1 MKNPNW
7 FAAILG
13 LMLAVPVAAQTPPDG
28 YPRRPIE
35 LVVAYP
41 AGGGM
46 DVTARTLAQ
55 EAQRVMGH
63 EFRVQNRTGGAGMVG
78 HSWLAQNVAPDGYTV
93 GVLANPFLALDIAVR
108 GAPFKAD
115 QFLPIAG
122 INFTPVLWVVKA
134 DGPLGKLDFRQIV
147 EQARQKPGEL
157 KIATMPGNVFDFVAS
172 IVEKH
177 SGAKFTHVPF
187 QGGRPG
193 VTALLGGNVDIASAF
208 YEEVE
213 QYIKAGQVKAVAV
226 SDSERFASLP
236 DVPAMGEMGVE
247 MGHGIWGASRFI
259 TVPPA
264 TPQPIRD
271 YLEQGFLKVMRDPA
285 AIEKFRAAGIA
296 LEPMDHAATQKAYAA
311 SMQAIAEFTAG
322 DKK

>member
-1 MKNPNW
+1 MKHSSLLAAVLA
-7 FAAILG
+7 FA
-13 LMLAVPVAAQTPPDG
+13 LAAPVLAQQPPEG

-35 LVVAYP
+35 MVVAYP

-55 EAQRVMGH
+55 EAQRIMGH
-63 EFRVQNRTGGAGMVG
+63 EFRVQNRTGGGGMVG

-122 INFTPVLWVVKA
+122 INFTPVLWVVKS
-134 DGPLGKLDFRQIV
+134 DGPLGKLDFKQIV

-157 KIATMPGNVFDFVAS
+157 KVAIMPGNVFDFVAS
-172 IVEKH
+172 IVEKNA
-177 SGAKFTHVPF
+177 GARFTHVPF

-236 DVPAMGEMGVE
+236 DVPAMGEMGVK
-247 MGHGIWGASRFI
+247 MDHGIWGASRFV

-285 AIEKFRAAGIA
+285 AIEKFRAAGIT
-296 LEPMDHAATQKAYAA
+296 LEPTGHEATQKAYAA
-311 SMQAIAEFTAG
+311 SMRAIADFVAA